1 MKELNRFRQYLKE
14 EQAVYDFIKIGGK
27 QYIMVQPKGS
37 GRGFFFDVN
46 GDQASVEI
54 DDMDDNTKGVFSKL
68 FPNASYGENIATVSL
83 DDIKQFT
90 LQKDD
95 NVSSSKYF
103 SNGVL
108 DLKAVEDYLS
118 QSNDIGKVRA
128 FIGDDEASDDLPSSN
143 SFDND
148 SDVEASLQQAF
159 DLYHNI

>member
-14 EQAVYDFIKIGGK
+14 EQAVYDFVKIGGK
-27 QYIMVQPKGS
+27 QYIMLQPKGS
-37 GRGFFFDVN
+37 GRGFFFDLN
-46 GDQASVEI
+46 GDQASVET
-54 DDMDDNTKGVFSKL
+54 DDMDDSTKRVFSKL
-68 FPNASYGENIATVSL
+68 FPNASYSEDIATVSL

-95 NVSSSKYF
+95 DTSSSKYF
-103 SNGVL
+103 NNGVL

-128 FIGDDEASDDLPSSN
+128 FIEDDEASDDLPSAD